1 MSQETAFNILQLN
14 DGTPICLGGKIHEAM
29 AKIASEMKPVGK
41 DGVNEHQRYRFR
53 RIDDFMN
60 AVGPLMAKHDVSV
73 SVIGIESMTDEMQS
87 AGKDRFGNEKM
98 KHCVGRRVTYL
109 FQHSDGSFK
118 IAKAEGYSQD
128 YADKAVNQAMSFA
141 FKYLLMQTFCV
152 PTEDLKDGDAVTPDP
167 TIRETPNN
175 GKAAS
180 SNENGASVKGKGVSG
195 KKPAGKPKVEGDRFK
210 KLLQSIASGEK
221 DKKGVVIDIDYAK
234 NKFDLTPEQIKEVEA
249 ADLPF

>member
-1 MSQETAFNILQLN
+1 MSQSPFNILQLN
-14 DGTPICLGGKIHEAM
+14 DGTPICLGGKIHESM

-41 DGVNEHQRYRFR
+41 DGMNEHQRYRFR

-60 AVGPLMAKHDVSV
+60 AVGPLMAKHEVSV
-73 SVIGIESMTDEMQS
+73 SIIGIETTADEMQP
-87 AGKDRFGNEKM
+87 AGKDRNGNDKL
-98 KHCVGRRVTYL
+98 KHCIGRRVTYL

-167 TIRETPNN
+167 TIRKNPTNRKSASTN

-180 SNENGASVKGKGVSG
+180 GKGKRASG
-195 KKPAGKPKVEGDRFK
+195 KKPKIQGDRFG
-210 KLLQSIASGEK
+210 KLIQAISKGET
-221 DKKGVVIDIDYAK
+221 DKNGVTIDIDYVK
-234 NKFDLTPEQIKEVEA
+234 QKFDLTPEQIKEVEA